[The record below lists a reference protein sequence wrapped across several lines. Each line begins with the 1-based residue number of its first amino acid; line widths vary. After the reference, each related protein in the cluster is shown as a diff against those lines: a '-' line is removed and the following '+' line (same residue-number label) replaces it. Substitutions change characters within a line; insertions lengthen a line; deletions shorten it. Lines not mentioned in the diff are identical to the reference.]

1 MQGELVRFKTR
12 DGLNLQGLLF
22 EPKAK
27 TSKVLVHVHGW
38 VGNFYENLF
47 IDPISESV
55 LEKNIAFLSFNN
67 RGAGIVTEFLR
78 TNKRENI
85 GGSLEIFEECLLD
98 IEGALNFLQKRGYTE
113 MILQG
118 HSLGCQKI
126 IYYQHNKKDKRV
138 KGLILIAPVN
148 DAEFVSK
155 KLFNKSKYENSLKI
169 AKDMIQEGK
178 AQDPVPKWMQ
188 YYPMLSANMF
198 LQVSD
203 PNSISGQ
210 ILDYSRKLTELKD
223 IRVPILAIFG
233 SKDDFQIQPADKL
246 HIIQNVTGCDILL
259 IKNSNHLFSSCEMK
273 LAENISKWILRK
285 T

>member
-27 TSKVLVHVHGW
+27 TSKILVNVHGW
-38 VGNFYENLF
+38 VGNFYENHF
-47 IDPISESV
+47 IDPISQSV
-55 LEKNIAFLSFNN
+55 LEKNIAFLTFNN

-126 IYYQHNKKDKRV
+126 IYYQYNKKDKRV

-148 DAEFVSK
+148 DVEFVSK
-155 KLFNKSKYENSLKI
+155 KLFNKSKYENSLKT
-169 AKDMIQEGK
+169 AKDMIREGK

-203 PNSISGQ
+203 PNSTSGR
-210 ILDYSRKLTELKD
+210 ILDYSGKLTELKD

-233 SKDDFQIQPADKL
+233 SKDDFQIQPEDKL

-273 LAENISKWILRK
+273 LAENISKWIVRK

>member
-1 MQGELVRFKTR
+1 MQGKLVRFKTR

-38 VGNFYENLF
+38 VGNFYENPF
-47 IDPISESV
+47 IDPVSESV

-85 GGSLEIFEECLLD
+85 GGSIEIFEECLLD
-98 IEGALNFLQKRGYTE
+98 IEGALNFLQKRGYAE

-126 IYYQHNKKDKRV
+126 VYYQHNKKDKRV

-169 AKDMIQEGK
+169 AKDMIREGK

-203 PNSISGQ
+203 PNSTSGR
-210 ILDYSRKLTELKD
+210 ILDYSGKLTELKD

-246 HIIQNVTGCDILL
+246 HIIKNITGCDILL
-259 IKNSNHLFSSCEMK
+259 IKNSNHLFDSCEMK
-273 LAENISKWILRK
+273 LAENISKWIVRK